1 MVLITILF
9 CRNQELKE
17 NIKLLG
23 VENVWNDHKGLSE
36 FIELAKVLP
45 SKYVITLIGLSDT
58 QIKTLSCNTRGIPRD
73 NSVNELVWYYQQ
85 SGIHLKL
92 SVKEIMRL
100 TTIEALACGDRL
112 LYMIKQQFLKSS
124 IKIGE

>member
-45 SKYVITLIGLSDT
+45 SKYVITLIG
-58 QIKTLSCNTRGIPRD
+58 
-73 NSVNELVWYYQQ
+73 Y
-85 SGIHLKL
+85 
-92 SVKEIMRL
+92 
-100 TTIEALACGDRL
+100 
-112 LYMIKQQFLKSS
+112 
-124 IKIGE
+124 